1 MLGKM
6 SILLEILTTVQ
17 NFDFIFF
24 MQNIIYFVFFFFVC
38 IITQTWDWPLNFLK
52 YRFPIT
58 MNKDFTAWCKWRSFL
73 NTLFSLVI

>member
-24 MQNIIYFVFFFFVC
+24 MQNIINFVFFFFGVYYHP
-38 IITQTWDWPLNFLK
+38 DMRL
-52 YRFPIT
+52 
-58 MNKDFTAWCKWRSFL
+58 AS
-73 NTLFSLVI
+73 